1 MAVGLKFTTSPRR
14 LPAQRLSSQATGSKV
29 VPISLTQPIPLHQ
42 STAQGSVKRLPNN
55 RALPLWLRSLMG
67 AQKSLSILTWGLAT
81 AVLSV
86 YGQTVYSQQL
96 WSQEYRKLETLQRD
110 ERQLTAAS
118 ELLKNQIAQQAE
130 GSRTGLVPAN
140 PANTLFL
147 QPAPQRPAPVAA
159 PAPVVANPAS
169 SAPIGY

>member
-14 LPAQRLSSQATGSKV
+14 LSAQRLNSQPTGSKV
-29 VPISLTQPIPLHQ
+29 VPIHPAQPRPLQHATV
-42 STAQGSVKRLPNN
+42 SASVKRLPNP

-67 AQKSLSILTWGLAT
+67 AQRSLSIITWGLAT

-86 YGQTVYSQQL
+86 YGQTVYSQQM
-96 WSQEYRKLETLQRD
+96 WSQEYRKLEALQRD

-130 GSRTGLVPAN
+130 SSRTGLVPAN

-147 QPAPQRPAPVAA
+147 QPAPQRPAPAIAPVPVLPNPEP
-159 PAPVVANPAS
+159 PAPV
-169 SAPIGY
+169 GY